1 MHGAA
6 SLLKWSEPYMWARR
20 TVISVGGVAGAVA
33 IALGGGDALTRHV
46 PVEARRGGAHARRGE
61 QRALATI
68 PAPQRRAWCDGAV
81 GLCPPPLHR

>member
-33 IALGGGDALTRHV
+33 IALGGGDALTRPV
-46 PVEARRGGAHARRGE
+46 PVEARRGGAHSSRTSNPNPNPVI
-61 QRALATI
+61 LTLT
-68 PAPQRRAWCDGAV
+68 P
-81 GLCPPPLHR
+81 